1 MKTKFALAIF
11 TAIFLYSCADTLTNK
26 RILGNWQAVS
36 WVSNGGTALDRNV
49 ATTQFSFDSTGN
61 YRFVNNGNVEKG
73 TYKVELNN
81 LFTTASGKQEIMVK
95 ITKATTDTLVF
106 DMNNGGQKETI
117 TLLKIP

>member
-11 TAIFLYSCADTLTNK
+11 TAIFLYSCADTVTNK

-36 WVSNGGTALDRNV
+36 WVTNGGTALDRNV

-61 YRFVNNGNVEKG
+61 YSFVNNGNVENG

-117 TLLKIP
+117 TLLKQK